1 MTPSYQGTVKTLEGR
16 AALQKAP
23 ISFKNG
29 LIETL
34 DCSTKTNV
42 KFCTWVRITSYNT
55 NRLGNDWLG
64 SSFAG
69 KGLGV
74 LVVKLSVR
82 KQCPFV
88 IMKVNYTT
96 VLQSAEQKK
105 WLISSPCYL
114 EAGLGVLCTIL
125 GPPAQKRLPNWSK
138 YNRQPLS
145 WLRAWNMLRTRQVWS
160 NRLFKT
166 DGKKTKGESNS
177 CQQLPREGK
186 LQSSS
191 Q

>member
-1 MTPSYQGTVKTLEGR
+1 MPFKRPL
-16 AALQKAP
+16 

-29 LIETL
+29 LIETS

-82 KQCPFV
+82 K
-88 IMKVNYTT
+88 
-96 VLQSAEQKK
+96 
-105 WLISSPCYL
+105 
-114 EAGLGVLCTIL
+114 
-125 GPPAQKRLPNWSK
+125 
-138 YNRQPLS
+138 
-145 WLRAWNMLRTRQVWS
+145 
-160 NRLFKT
+160 
-166 DGKKTKGESNS
+166 
-177 CQQLPREGK
+177 
-186 LQSSS
+186 
-191 Q
+191 